1 MSSGGTVKK
10 AISRTARRLC
20 MAPLLRLLRLVFG
33 LLPWSVVQ
41 ALGRRLGGGV
51 YRLGQ
56 RDRRRSLEHLALAFP
71 ELDDAERRRLA
82 LDSFRHLGA
91 SLAELL
97 HVWGRPAA
105 DASRHVEVR
114 GFEEIE
120 RIRETGKPIL
130 VLTGHCGNWEL
141 ISCANHSHGLGLA
154 AMTRELD
161 QEGLQ
166 QISLDIRSHLGS
178 EAIARG
184 SRASSRQMLRTLRAG
199 GALCMLIDQDIRT
212 DGVWVPFFGRL
223 AHTPT
228 AAADIALRLGAEVVP
243 TFSERRAD
251 GSHRITFHPALEL
264 PDDATE
270 ATALMTAAIEAQV
283 RRHPEQWVWMHRR
296 WRRRPPG
303 ERAPNTVGA
312 GDADESR

>member
-1 MSSGGTVKK
+1 
-10 AISRTARRLC
+10 

-33 LLPWSVVQ
+33 LLPWPVAQ
-41 ALGRRLGGGV
+41 ALGRRLGGIV
-51 YRLGQ
+51 YRLGN

-71 ELDDAERRRLA
+71 ELDDGERRRLA
-82 LDSFRHLGA
+82 LDSFRHLGT

-97 HVWGRPAA
+97 HVWGRPAD

-120 RIRETGKPIL
+120 RIRQTGKPIL

-243 TFSERRAD
+243 TFSERRPD
-251 GSHRITFHPALEL
+251 GSHRITFHPALDL

-270 ATALMTAAIEAQV
+270 ATARMTTAIENQV

-303 ERAPNTVGA
+303 EGA
-312 GDADESR
+312 GNGGNDGNDGGSR